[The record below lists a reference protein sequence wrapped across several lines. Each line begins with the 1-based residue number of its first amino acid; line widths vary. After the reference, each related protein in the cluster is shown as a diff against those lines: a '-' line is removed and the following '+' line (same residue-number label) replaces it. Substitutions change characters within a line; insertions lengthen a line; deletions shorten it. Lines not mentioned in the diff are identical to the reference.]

1 MKKHFAAAALTLLPA
16 LALAA
21 APTPLGPNNGKFGA
35 WTAATYGTG
44 AAKICYAFAT
54 PQISKPALKS
64 RGRVMLTVTQ
74 RHGSRDEVA
83 LTPGFTYPKGASVKL
98 TVDNTPFDF
107 FAQGSNAFANNGSAV
122 VAALKNGNSATA
134 KGTGPKGKPVED
146 QFSLSGFSA
155 AYKAISA
162 ACP

>member
-1 MKKHFAAAALTLLPA
+1 MKKHFVAAALTLWPV

-44 AAKICYAFAT
+44 AAKICYAFTT
-54 PQISKPALKS
+54 PQLSKPAWKS

-74 RHGSRDEVA
+74 RHGSRDEVS
-83 LTPGFTYPKGASVKL
+83 LTAGYTYPKGASVKL
-98 TVDNTPFDF
+98 AVDNTPFDF
-107 FAQGSNAFANNGSAV
+107 YAQESNAFANNGGV
-122 VAALKNGNSATA
+122 VVTALKNGSTAIA